1 MISKYFKILIK
12 VIIILF
18 FTNIAA
24 NANTSNYNVK
34 KLSDAYC
41 NCTGSI
47 EIQAYFCPSPVI
59 TYGNYKLFVNPKGI
73 APPNGNVME
82 QGTFQNG
89 SYYKLIE
96 GLCPGEYVIYLVVES
111 MLFGDP
117 GTIMETY
124 VAYGDIIIEGPEN
137 LLNVTVN
144 ATSGECEG
152 SGVATINIS
161 GGYPPYKIIDCNT
174 SKVYSQTSNT
184 TITMENLNDGSYC
197 YKIIDAKGCERD
209 INFQIPEQVHISAQ
223 WETSG
228 IDCDGA
234 PNSGFI
240 RVTNKNPSDALA
252 CLYDENGNSLGCDG
266 DEWLNLTEGRYKL
279 TVSSGNCIKE
289 YEIPITIT
297 PLPPTNYVKKDAGCD
312 RGLGSIEFPDANAYY
327 KWDDMSTPCNCNE
340 RHNLQPG
347 TYKVKIYYNIKC
359 FVEVEITIEEME
371 PFWADYDISKKSGC
385 SPSEKGKAIIQIRGG
400 TPPYIL
406 KDCNGNIIY
415 DYELKYNSTENYW
428 YYELNNLD
436 AGHYCY
442 EVFDGGNCGSK
453 KIEFDMGSVESL
465 RFAMSLQDFKDEN
478 GNCYSKCTIPSSS
491 IKGKAPYTVI
501 WDDGTPSS
509 WNGNPPEPF
518 NIKYGFP
525 ATHKVKIIDANGC
538 ELETTAINPS
548 CDIGGIISLYSNPT
562 NQILNVEHLVLGRCD
577 VQTVFYDQF
586 GFEVKRV
593 DHGFLNAGQQTLVID
608 VSQLPV
614 GVYSLHGEY
623 NGYNFGESILLIK
636 TY

>member
-12 VIIILF
+12 VLIILF

-34 KLSDAYC
+34 KLSDANC
-41 NCTGSI
+41 DCTGSI
-47 EIQAYFCPSPVI
+47 EIHASFCLDPI
-59 TYGNYKLFVNPKGI
+59 TSGQYKLYVNPKGVF
-73 APPNGNVME
+73 PPNGDIKDEGIM
-82 QGTFQNG
+82 QSG
-89 SYYKLIE
+89 SYYKIIS
-96 GLCPGEYVIYLVVES
+96 GLCPGEYEVYLGVES
-111 MLFGDP
+111 LIFDDP
-117 GTIMETY
+117 STY
-124 VAYGDIIIEGPEN
+124 SLTLLAYGDIIIEGHEN

-144 ATSGECEG
+144 TTSGECEG
-152 SGVATINIS
+152 SGVATINIT

-174 SKVYSQTSNT
+174 SKLYSQTSNT
-184 TITMENLNDGSYC
+184 TITMDNLNDGTYC
-197 YKIIDAKGCERD
+197 FKIIDAKGCERD

-228 IDCDGA
+228 IDCDGEED
-234 PNSGFI
+234 SGYI
-240 RVTNKNPSDALA
+240 HVTEPRNEEA
-252 CLYDENGNSLGCDG
+252 CLYDENGQIIGCG
-266 DEWLNLTEGRYKL
+266 NIPILFSNLTAQRYKL
-279 TVSSGNCIKE
+279 KVIKGNCIKE

-312 RGLGSIEFPDANAYY
+312 GGLGSIEFPDANAYY
-327 KWDDMSTPCNCNE
+327 KWDDISTPCNCNE

-359 FVEVEITIEEME
+359 FVEVEITIEAKQE
-371 PFWADYDISKKSGC
+371 FWADYEISQKSGC
-385 SPSEKGKAIIQIRGG
+385 SPSEKGKAIIQIGGG

-428 YYELNNLD
+428 YFELDNLD

-442 EVFDGGNCGSK
+442 EIYDGGNCGSK
-453 KIEFDMGSVESL
+453 KVEFDMGSVESAL
-465 RFAMSLQDFKDEN
+465 NFAMSTQDFKDEN
-478 GNCYSKCTIPSSS
+478 GNCYSQCTIPSSS
-491 IKGKAPYTVI
+491 ITGKPPYTVI
-501 WDDGTPSS
+501 WDDGAPSY
-509 WNGNPPEPF
+509 WNGNPPEPY
-518 NIKYGFP
+518 NIKYVFP

-538 ELETTAINPS
+538 ELETTTINPS
-548 CDIGGIISLYSNPT
+548 CDIGGIIGLYSNPT

-593 DHGFLNAGQQTLVID
+593 DHGFLNAGQQILVID

-614 GVYSLHGEY
+614 GAYYLHGEY